1 MGEIPELIGIY
12 IRWIFV
18 FKCNR
23 KKMNKVH
30 NNDYDKESRR
40 DFLVGLFF
48 ILFLVGIII
57 LWQLYY

>member
-1 MGEIPELIGIY
+1 MGEIPELIGIF

-23 KKMNKVH
+23 KRMNEIH
-30 NNDYDKESRR
+30 NDNYDKERHS
-40 DFLVGLFF
+40 DFLVGLLF
-48 ILFLVGIII
+48 ILFLLGIII